1 MAPQERNRKN
11 QNYLKE
17 LKLSERTEIIDVS
30 TSSDNFTQA
39 EVVGIYI
46 NIFIKYFINYLF
58 LF

>member
-1 MAPQERNRKN
+1 MALQERSRKN

-17 LKLSERTEIIDVS
+17 LKSSERTEIIDVL